1 MGGRMAVMMPG
12 VVIPSEVALMA
23 LPRSGWDEEV
33 DVGGTGIVPR
43 YSPQN
48 LTWWA

>member
-23 LPRSGWDEEV
+23 LPRSGWDEGV
-33 DVGGTGIVPR
+33 DLGGTGIVPR

>member
-1 MGGRMAVMMPG
+1 MVEGMMAVMMPG

-23 LPRSGWDEEV
+23 LPRSGWDEGV
-33 DVGGTGIVPR
+33 VVGGAGIVPR

-48 LTWWA
+48 LT